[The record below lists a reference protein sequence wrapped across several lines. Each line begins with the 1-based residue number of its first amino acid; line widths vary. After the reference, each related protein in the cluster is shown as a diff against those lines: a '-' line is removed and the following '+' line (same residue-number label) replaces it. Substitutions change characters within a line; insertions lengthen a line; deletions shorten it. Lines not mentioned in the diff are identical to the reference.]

1 MNTFRLIGFHF
12 IDVLTHMLYIDML
25 TIHVNYSIV
34 GIVDCFCWRRIAQH
48 ISDDQDVMHCNLLF
62 LAAEHRTSAVRE
74 SPHSST
80 HHSALASTCHGIATR
95 ISAGLVCLSWRPP
108 NQLVK
113 GPLRW
118 YTDIQWYTSSWH
130 EVNLRIQY
138 KRLNSPYISYVN
150 LMVFWLWLLMFIFLI
165 LFNHLKAMGRECVF
179 LCTVLLRPVHA
190 QLVGGP
196 QSGVFCTPETL
207 QARNSL
213 KNPQTRTP
221 KSLAYKLFL
230 TELESPPLTP
240 GARLEEG
247 FGNRWFCPD
256 A

>member
-1 MNTFRLIGFHF
+1 M
-12 IDVLTHMLYIDML
+12 
-25 TIHVNYSIV
+25 

-80 HHSALASTCHGIATR
+80 HHSALASTCHGIATW
-95 ISAGLVCLSWRPP
+95 ISAGLVCLGWRPP
-108 NQLVK
+108 NQLIK

-118 YTDIQWYTSSWH
+118 YTDIHHRDMKWIC
-130 EVNLRIQY
+130 EY

-150 LMVFWLWLLMFIFLI
+150 LMLFWLWLLMFTFLI
-165 LFNHLKAMGRECVF
+165 LLTTWRLWDGNPFFCVQF
-179 LCTVLLRPVHA
+179 LLRPVHA

-207 QARNSL
+207 QARNAL
-213 KNPQTRTP
+213 KNPQTQSP
-221 KSLAYKLFL
+221 KSLAYELFF
-230 TELESPPLTP
+230 TELASSLFGPRSSA
-240 GARLEEG
+240 GRRLWKQMVQPWCIALALG
-247 FGNRWFCPD
+247 VD
-256 A
+256 TSLI